1 MTTIKNLPPQT
12 PNVSGKLAV
21 IPIVIIILVVFF
33 FIFSPFK
40 TIESGNV
47 GIKIT
52 LGKYDNEEL
61 YPGLHFKI
69 PLIEQIKVVDVKVHT
84 INYKGNQ
91 DRPDKE
97 GLIEKPA
104 INVLDER
111 GLPVRIELTVQYRLI
126 PDQASETIQEWGWN
140 WEDKMINPAIRDVV
154 RDIIGQYPAEL
165 LPIKRQE
172 IGVKIEEGIKK
183 SIKTISKGKVEVV
196 GVQLRD
202 IKLPPRIAQKIEEVQ
217 IAKQEAEKMKYVEER
232 AKKEQEVKKIQA
244 ETQKIQKVIAAEAEA
259 EKKIKEAEGIAK
271 ARVLEAKATAEANK
285 LISSSIDDK
294 VLKWKSLEV
303 QEKLMKALKENK
315 NNNIFLNA
323 PSGNLHYWL
332 NKK

>member
-1 MTTIKNLPPQT
+1 MSKDIPSNI
-12 PNVSGKLAV
+12 VSKIA
-21 IPIVIIILVVFF
+21 IVPIIILFIAIFVFV
-33 FIFSPFK
+33 FSPFK
-40 TIESGNV
+40 TIQSGNV

-52 LGKYDNEEL
+52 LGKFDNEEL
-61 YPGLHFKI
+61 MPGLHFKI
-69 PLIEQIKVVDVKVHT
+69 PIIQDIKIVDVKVHT
-84 INYKGNQ
+84 INYKGSQ

-126 PDQASETIQEWGWN
+126 PDQASEMIQEWGWN
-140 WEDKMINPAIRDVV
+140 WEDKLVNPTIRDVV
-154 RDIIGQYPAEL
+154 RDVIGEYPAEK
-165 LPIKRQE
+165 LPVKRQE

-183 SIKTISKGKVEVV
+183 AIKNVSKNKVQVI

-217 IAKQEAEKMKYVEER
+217 IAKQEAEKMKYVEEK
-232 AKKEQEVKKIQA
+232 AKKEQEVRKIKA
-244 ETQKIQKVIAAEAEA
+244 ETEKIEKIIRAEAEA
-259 EKKIKEAEGIAK
+259 EKRVKEAEGRAK
-271 ARVLEAKATAEANK
+271 ARILEAEAQAKANRLLSK
-285 LISSSIDDK
+285 SIDK
-294 VLKWKSLEV
+294 SILKWKEIQV
-303 QEKLMKALKENK
+303 QEKLMEAIKENK

-323 PSGNLHYWL
+323 PQGNMHYWL

>member
-1 MTTIKNLPPQT
+1 MSKDIPSNI
-12 PNVSGKLAV
+12 VSKIA
-21 IPIVIIILVVFF
+21 IVPIIILFIAIFVFV
-33 FIFSPFK
+33 FSPFK
-40 TIESGNV
+40 TIQSGNV

-52 LGKYDNEEL
+52 LGKFDNEEL
-61 YPGLHFKI
+61 MPGLHFKI
-69 PLIEQIKVVDVKVHT
+69 PIIQDIKIVDVKVHT
-84 INYKGNQ
+84 INYKGSQ

-126 PDQASETIQEWGWN
+126 PDQASEMIQEWGWN
-140 WEDKMINPAIRDVV
+140 WEDKLVNPTIRDVV
-154 RDIIGQYPAEL
+154 RDVIGEYPAEK
-165 LPIKRQE
+165 LPVKRQE

-183 SIKTISKGKVEVV
+183 AIKNVSKNKVQVI

-217 IAKQEAEKMKYVEER
+217 IAKQEAEKMKYVEEK
-232 AKKEQEVKKIQA
+232 AKKEQEVRKIKA
-244 ETQKIQKVIAAEAEA
+244 ETEKIEKIIRAEAEA
-259 EKKIKEAEGIAK
+259 EKRVKEAEGRAK
-271 ARVLEAKATAEANK
+271 ARILEAEAQAKANRLLSK
-285 LISSSIDDK
+285 SIDK
-294 VLKWKSLEV
+294 NILKWKEIQV
-303 QEKLMKALKENK
+303 QEKLMEAIKENK

-323 PSGNLHYWL
+323 PQGNMHYWL

>member
-1 MTTIKNLPPQT
+1 MDKDIPPNILSKIAIV
-12 PNVSGKLAV
+12 PIIVVL
-21 IPIVIIILVVFF
+21 IVIFL

-52 LGKYDNEEL
+52 LGKFDNEEL
-61 YPGLHFKI
+61 MPGLHFKI
-69 PLIEQIKVVDVKVHT
+69 PIIQDIKIVDVKVHT

-97 GLIEKPA
+97 GLIEKPS

-126 PDQASETIQEWGWN
+126 PDQASEMIQEWGWN
-140 WEDKMINPAIRDVV
+140 WEDKLVNPTIRDVV
-154 RDIIGQYPAEL
+154 RDVIGEYPAEK
-165 LPIKRQE
+165 LPVKRQE

-183 SIKTISKGKVEVV
+183 AIKTVSKNKVEVV

-217 IAKQEAEKMKYVEER
+217 IAKQEAEKMKYVEEK
-232 AKKEQEVKKIQA
+232 AKKEQEVRKIKA
-244 ETQKIQKVIAAEAEA
+244 ETEKIEKIIRAEAEA
-259 EKKIKEAEGIAK
+259 EKKVKEAEGRAK
-271 ARVLEAKATAEANK
+271 AKLLEAEAQAKANK
-285 LISSSIDDK
+285 LLSKSIDK
-294 VLKWKSLEV
+294 NILKWKEIQV
-303 QEKLMKALKENK
+303 QEKLMEAIKENK
-315 NNNIFLNA
+315 NNNIFLNT
-323 PSGNLHYWL
+323 PQGNMHYWL
-332 NKK
+332 DKK

>member
-1 MTTIKNLPPQT
+1 MDKDISSNILSKIAIVPIIVVL
-12 PNVSGKLAV
+12 
-21 IPIVIIILVVFF
+21 IVIFL

-52 LGKYDNEEL
+52 LGKFDNEEL
-61 YPGLHFKI
+61 MPGLHFKI
-69 PLIEQIKVVDVKVHT
+69 PIIQDIKIVDVKVHT

-97 GLIEKPA
+97 GLIEKPS

-126 PDQASETIQEWGWN
+126 PDQASEMIQEWGWN
-140 WEDKMINPAIRDVV
+140 WEDKLVNPTIRDVV
-154 RDIIGQYPAEL
+154 RDVIGEYPAEK
-165 LPIKRQE
+165 LPVKRQE

-183 SIKTISKGKVEVV
+183 AIKTVSKNKVEVV

-217 IAKQEAEKMKYVEER
+217 IAKQEAEKMKYVEEK
-232 AKKEQEVKKIQA
+232 AKKEQEVRKIKA
-244 ETQKIQKVIAAEAEA
+244 ETEKIEKIIRAEAEA
-259 EKKIKEAEGIAK
+259 EKKVKEAEGRAK
-271 ARVLEAKATAEANK
+271 AKLLEAEAQAKANK
-285 LISSSIDDK
+285 LLSKSIDK
-294 VLKWKSLEV
+294 NILKWKEIQV
-303 QEKLMKALKENK
+303 QEKLMEAIKENK
-315 NNNIFLNA
+315 NNNIFLNT
-323 PSGNLHYWL
+323 PQGNMHYWL
-332 NKK
+332 DKK